1 MSITLYSSPFRRA
14 RDTAERIRRAR
25 DTAERIRRARNTA
38 RGIL

>member
-25 DTAERIRRARNTA
+25 NTA